1 MTIRILLADDHG
13 VTREGIRVL
22 LEEKPGIQVVGEA
35 QDGAEMVRLATELR
49 PDLVITE
56 ACLPTLNGI
65 DAAGQIIARLADTGI
80 IILSAFADNTLLA
93 SALRAG
99 IRGYVLKS
107 YGIEELLKAV
117 ETVSAG
123 QIYLSPKVTRLLVDN
138 YLRCL
143 QAVGPSGLAG
153 LSARHRQILQRMA
166 EGRNTKQIAMELSLT
181 PKAIEAAR
189 RKIMRTLKVNTVVG
203 LVKFA
208 LANHLTP
215 L

>member
-35 QDGAEMVRLATELR
+35 QDGMEMVRLATALR
-49 PDLVITE
+49 PDVVITE
-56 ACLPTLNGI
+56 VCLPRLNGI
-65 DAAGQIIARLADTGI
+65 DAAGQIIAQLADTKI
-80 IILSAFADNTLLA
+80 IVLSGFIDSTLLE

-99 IRGYVLKS
+99 VRGYVLKS
-107 YGIEELLKAV
+107 CGIEELLKAV
-117 ETVSAG
+117 EAVTAG
-123 QIYLSPKVTRLLVDN
+123 QIYLSGKVVGLLVDN
-138 YLRCL
+138 YLRCV
-143 QAVGPSGLAG
+143 QAVGTSGLAG
-153 LSARHRQILQRMA
+153 LSARHRQILQRIA
-166 EGRNTKQIAMELSLT
+166 EGRNTKQIAMELNLT

-189 RKIMRTLKVNTVVG
+189 RKIMRTLKVDTVVG